1 MATTPARRSPTWL
14 RHRSLRTRAS
24 DATRAAM
31 SWFPGSVRPEL
42 SWCCGVRR
50 GRTSCTAD
58 TPSAVELPSRYPL
71 DGFESAIARAER
83 ALTIVIVAA
92 ATIVQAN
99 AILHHGF

>member
-1 MATTPARRSPTWL
+1 MAVTPARRLPPWL
-14 RHRSLRTRAS
+14 RDRALRTRAYDVS
-24 DATRAAM
+24 RAAM
-31 SWFPGSVRPEL
+31 SWFPGSARPEL

-50 GRTSCTAD
+50 GRTSCKAD

-83 ALTIVIVAA
+83 ALTFVIVAA